1 MAGEMYAVTGEALTD
16 IANAI
21 RSKTGDSAKLSLGEM
36 ADSIEGLECGDD
48 TETIAKLNAVIGR
61 SIVEIRS
68 DANEIGSNAFRGC
81 SQLTTADFPMA
92 TSIDSYAFYNCLK
105 LATIDFPMATSIGD
119 NAFNGC
125 SQLTTIDFPVATSI
139 SRGAFYNCSQL
150 TTADFPM
157 ATSTGE
163 IAFYGCSK
171 LATIDFPMA
180 TSISRS
186 AFNGCSQ
193 LTTADFPVATS
204 IGESAF
210 YSCSKLNALALRSQ
224 SLCSLSNSNA
234 FTSTPIYSGAGYI
247 YVPSS
252 LLDSYKSATNWSTYA
267 TQFRALEDYTVDGT
281 ITGELDADKI
291 GA

>member
-36 ADSIEGLECGDD
+36 ADSIEGLRCGDD
-48 TETIAKLNAVIGR
+48 TETIAKLNAVIDR

-68 DANEIGSNAFRGC
+68 DVEKIGDYAFHSCSQLTTADFPVTKSIGLYAFRGC
-81 SQLTTADFPMA
+81 SQLTTADFP
-92 TSIDSYAFYNCLK
+92 L
-105 LATIDFPMATSIGD
+105 ATSIGD
-119 NAFNGC
+119 
-125 SQLTTIDFPVATSI
+125 
-139 SRGAFYNCSQL
+139 GAFYNCSKL
-150 TTADFPM
+150 TTADFP
-157 ATSTGE
+157 AVTTIGNY
-163 IAFYGCSK
+163 AFRG
-171 LATIDFPMA
+171 
-180 TSISRS
+180 
-186 AFNGCSQ
+186 
-193 LTTADFPVATS
+193 
-204 IGESAF
+204 
-210 YSCSKLNALALRSQ
+210 CSKLNALALRYQ

-234 FTSTPIYSGAGYI
+234 FSGTPISSGTGHI

-252 LLDSYKSATNWSTYA
+252 LVDTYKSKTNWSTYA

>member
-48 TETIAKLNAVIGR
+48 TETIAKLNAVIDR

-68 DANEIGSNAFRGC
+68 DANEIGSYAFYNCLKLTTADFPMATSIGSYAFNGCSKLTTIDFPVTKFIGTYAFNGCSQLTTIDFPMVTNIGNYAFRDC

-92 TSIDSYAFYNCLK
+92 TSL
-105 LATIDFPMATSIGD
+105 
-119 NAFNGC
+119 
-125 SQLTTIDFPVATSI
+125 
-139 SRGAFYNCSQL
+139 SR
-150 TTADFPM
+150 
-157 ATSTGE
+157 
-163 IAFYGCSK
+163 
-171 LATIDFPMA
+171 
-180 TSISRS
+180 
-186 AFNGCSQ
+186 
-193 LTTADFPVATS
+193 
-204 IGESAF
+204 SAF

-224 SLCSLSNSNA
+224 SLCSLGNSNA
-234 FTSTPIYSGAGYI
+234 FSGTPIYNGTGYI

>member
-1 MAGEMYAVTGEALTD
+1 MAGEMYAVTGKALTD

-36 ADSIEGLECGDD
+36 ADSIEGLRCGDD
-48 TETIAKLNAVIGR
+48 TETIAKLNAVIDR

-68 DANEIGSNAFRGC
+68 DANEIGSSAFDSCWKLTTADFPMATSIGSGAFRGCLRLTTADFPMVTTISSYAFDSCSKLTTIDFPLATTIGVYAFNGCSQLTTADFPMATFIGSSAFNSC

-92 TSIDSYAFYNCLK
+92 TSIGSYAF
-105 LATIDFPMATSIGD
+105 
-119 NAFNGC
+119 
-125 SQLTTIDFPVATSI
+125 
-139 SRGAFYNCSQL
+139 RG
-150 TTADFPM
+150 
-157 ATSTGE
+157 
-163 IAFYGCSK
+163 
-171 LATIDFPMA
+171 
-180 TSISRS
+180 
-186 AFNGCSQ
+186 
-193 LTTADFPVATS
+193 
-204 IGESAF
+204 
-210 YSCSKLNALALRSQ
+210 CSKLNALALRSQ

-234 FTSTPIYSGAGYI
+234 FSGTPIYKGAGYI

>member
-48 TETIAKLNAVIGR
+48 TETIAKLNAVIDR

-68 DANEIGSNAFRGC
+68 DANEIGTYAFYKC
-81 SQLTTADFPMA
+81 SKLTTADFPA
-92 TSIDSYAFYNCLK
+92 V
-105 LATIDFPMATSIGD
+105 TSIGE
-119 NAFNGC
+119 N
-125 SQLTTIDFPVATSI
+125 
-139 SRGAFYNCSQL
+139 
-150 TTADFPM
+150 
-157 ATSTGE
+157 
-163 IAFYGCSK
+163 
-171 LATIDFPMA
+171 
-180 TSISRS
+180 

-193 LTTADFPVATS
+193 LTTADFPAVTSISSNVFYSCSQLTTADFPLVTTIGSSAFYNCSKLTTADFPAVTS
-204 IGESAF
+204 IGENAF
-210 YSCSKLNALALRSQ
+210 YKCSKLNALALRSQ

-234 FTSTPIYSGAGYI
+234 FSGTPIYKGAGYI

>member
-48 TETIAKLNAVIGR
+48 TETIAKLNAVIDR

-68 DANEIGSNAFRGC
+68 DVEKIGNYAFYIC
-81 SQLTTADFPMA
+81 SKLTTADFPMV
-92 TSIDSYAFYNCLK
+92 TTIGGYAFTN
-105 LATIDFPMATSIGD
+105 
-119 NAFNGC
+119 
-125 SQLTTIDFPVATSI
+125 
-139 SRGAFYNCSQL
+139 
-150 TTADFPM
+150 
-157 ATSTGE
+157 
-163 IAFYGCSK
+163 
-171 LATIDFPMA
+171 
-180 TSISRS
+180 
-186 AFNGCSQ
+186 
-193 LTTADFPVATS
+193 
-204 IGESAF
+204 
-210 YSCSKLNALALRSQ
+210 CSKLNALALRSQ
-224 SLCSLSNSNA
+224 SLCSLAHSNS
-234 FTSTPIYSGAGYI
+234 FSGTPISSGTGYI

-252 LLDSYKSATNWSTYA
+252 LVDTYKSKTNWSTYA

>member
-36 ADSIEGLECGDD
+36 ADSIERLRCGDD
-48 TETIAKLNAVIGR
+48 TETIAKLNAVIDR

-68 DANEIGSNAFRGC
+68 DANEIGISAFYSC
-81 SQLTTADFPMA
+81 SRLTTADFPMA
-92 TSIDSYAFYNCLK
+92 TSID
-105 LATIDFPMATSIGD
+105 G
-119 NAFNGC
+119 NAFR
-125 SQLTTIDFPVATSI
+125 S
-139 SRGAFYNCSQL
+139 CSQL
-150 TTADFPM
+150 TTADFP
-157 ATSTGE
+157 
-163 IAFYGCSK
+163 
-171 LATIDFPMA
+171 L
-180 TSISRS
+180 
-186 AFNGCSQ
+186 
-193 LTTADFPVATS
+193 ATS
-204 IGESAF
+204 IGSYAF
-210 YSCSKLNALALRSQ
+210 HSCSKLNALALRSQ

-234 FTSTPIYSGAGYI
+234 FTSTPIYKGAGYI